1 MEHFSINRISTLGL
15 SLLLGTSLVFGQNIN
30 NTIKRNID
38 KIEVGTILMNKRL
51 GFAAADGIV
60 QQSSSLK
67 AQAEETIENVVL
79 TENFDLFA
87 AGSEEEPDR
96 TNIIDSDGIIMPDY
110 VQTYGWAGLNVF
122 QAGGCAYLADGYEAF
137 ISTPLLDL
145 SSDNGNFTM
154 TMRYKTQS
162 NTGRVIILWS
172 SSQGL
177 IDAVQAQASTEWS
190 KIEIPGTGGVS
201 QTMIQI
207 YGDGVEMFLDDVRV
221 TQNIVEEPKELSSPE
236 NLTATNITDDSFT
249 ANWTEVEGAT
259 SYLLN
264 VFCFENNQRQYLL
277 KDESVNGTSRDVT
290 GLESGE
296 LYFFTLRATDGT
308 DESKETAPQVVK
320 SPSTAVGTPVALP
333 ATDITD
339 DGFTANWEKAENAVY
354 YNVYTSSYY
363 TIPESG
369 EITIEDEDF
378 SNVTEGTEESP
389 AYCSIQ
395 TTFNGL
401 TKYPNWE
408 GITTLMAKG
417 KIGLKN
423 YYSLMGVYSML
434 YTPIYQTTSLNP
446 GAIKISVTA
455 KKVNCSSKASLGVR
469 IADAMSDDQTD
480 WEIRKFTYDTQTFD
494 FTFTP
499 GYSAY
504 YAAISFS
511 DENDPNGTTGIVY
524 IDKVIIKQTFAQ
536 NDVFIRLHSSDIAYN
551 NSIYVSTAFKKE
563 TETFSYMV
571 DAVTN
576 GEEEFIQSDLS
587 NEIFV
592 GGESAIETVNRD
604 NDCRIYADG
613 ESLNISCSVPT
624 AVQIYNLQ
632 GMIVKEVT
640 ANGNSRIMLDRGLYI
655 VKCNGNTQK
664 ILIGR

>member
-1 MEHFSINRISTLGL
+1 MEHFNINRISMLGL
-15 SLLLGTSLVFGQNIN
+15 SLLLGTSIVFGQNIN
-30 NTIKRNID
+30 RTVKRNID
-38 KIEVGTILMNKRL
+38 KIKVESTLLNKRL
-51 GFAAADGIV
+51 EIAATDNIYP
-60 QQSSSLK
+60 QQISLK
-67 AQAEETIENVVL
+67 APAEETTEKVVL

-137 ISTPLLDL
+137 ISSPLLDL

-162 NTGRVIILWS
+162 NTGRVIIGWA
-172 SSQGL
+172 SSQGP
-177 IDAVQAQASTEWS
+177 IKAVQAQASTEWS
-190 KIEIPGTGGVS
+190 QIEIPGIGGVS

-207 YGDGVEMFLDDVRV
+207 YGDGVEMFLDDVMV
-221 TQNIVEEPKELSSPE
+221 TQNIVEEPKELGRPE
-236 NLTATNITDDSFT
+236 NLTATNITDNSFT

-277 KDESVNGTSRDVT
+277 KDENVNGTSRDVT

-333 ATDITD
+333 ATDVTD

-378 SNVTEGTEESP
+378 SNITEGTEESP

-423 YYSLMGVYSML
+423 YYSVMDVYSML

-455 KKVNCSSKASLGVR
+455 KKVNCSSEATLGVCV
-469 IADAMSDDQTD
+469 ADAMSDDQTD
-480 WEIRKFTYDTQTFD
+480 WELRKFTYDTQTFD

-504 YAAISFS
+504 YATISFS
-511 DENDPNGTTGIVY
+511 DENDPNGTTAIVY

-536 NDVFIRLHSSDIAYN
+536 NDVFIRLHSSDVAYN

-592 GGESAIETVNRD
+592 GEESAIKTVNKE
-604 NDCRIYADG
+604 NDCRIYADR
-613 ESLNISCSVPT
+613 ESLNISCSTPS
-624 AVQIYNLQ
+624 AIHIYNLQ
-632 GMIVKEVT
+632 GMLIKEVT
-640 ANGNSRIMLDRGLYI
+640 VNGNDRIMLEQGLYI
-655 VKCNGNTQK
+655 VKYNGNTEK

>member
-1 MEHFSINRISTLGL
+1 MEHSGINRISTLAL
-15 SLLLGTSLVFGQNIN
+15 SLFLGTSLVFGQNIN
-30 NTIKRNID
+30 RTVKRNID
-38 KIEVGTILMNKRL
+38 KIEVETILLNKRL
-51 GFAAADGIV
+51 EIAATDNIYP
-60 QQSSSLK
+60 QTLSLK
-67 AQAEETIENVVL
+67 APTEETTEKVIL
-79 TENFDLFA
+79 TEDFNLFA
-87 AGSEEEPDR
+87 AGSEKEPDR

-110 VQTYGWAGLNVF
+110 VQTYGWAGLSVF

-162 NTGRVIILWS
+162 NKGRVIIGWA

-177 IDAVQAQASTEWS
+177 IKAVQAQATTEWS
-190 KIEIPGTGGVS
+190 KIEIPGIGGVS

-207 YGDGVEMFLDDVRV
+207 YGDGVEMFLDDVRI
-221 TQNIVEEPKELSSPE
+221 TQNAVEEPKELSSPG
-236 NLTATNITDDSFT
+236 NLTATNITDNSFT

-277 KDESVNGTSRDVT
+277 KDENVNGTSRDVT
-290 GLESGE
+290 GLESGK

-320 SPSTAVGTPVALP
+320 SPSAAVGTPVALP

-378 SNVTEGTEESP
+378 SNITEGTEESP
-389 AYCSIQ
+389 VYCSIQ
-395 TTFNGL
+395 TKFNGL

-408 GITTLMAKG
+408 GVTTVMANG

-423 YYSLMGVYSML
+423 YYSLMKVYSTL
-434 YTPIYQTTSLNP
+434 YTPIYQTTSQTP
-446 GAIKISVTA
+446 GAIKISITA
-455 KKVNCSSKASLGVR
+455 KKVNCSSKTELGVCV
-469 IADAMSDDQTD
+469 ADATSDKQTD
-480 WEIRKFTYDTQTFD
+480 WDLRKFTYDTQTFD

-499 GYSAY
+499 GYNAY
-504 YAAISFS
+504 YAAIGFS

-524 IDKVIIKQTFAQ
+524 IDKIIIKQTFAKD
-536 NDVFIRLHSSDIAYN
+536 DVFIRLHSGDIAYN

-592 GGESAIETVNRD
+592 GGESALETVNRD
-604 NDCRIYADG
+604 NGCRIHADG
-613 ESLNISCSVPT
+613 ESLNISCSVPST
-624 AVQIYNLQ
+624 VQIYNLQ
-632 GMIVKEVT
+632 GMLIKEVT
-640 ANGNSRIMLDRGLYI
+640 VNGNSRILLDRGLYI

>member
-1 MEHFSINRISTLGL
+1 MEHFNINRISMLGL
-15 SLLLGTSLVFGQNIN
+15 SLLLGTSIVFGQNIN
-30 NTIKRNID
+30 RTVKRNID
-38 KIEVGTILMNKRL
+38 KIKVESMFLNKRL
-51 GFAAADGIV
+51 EIAATDNIYP
-60 QQSSSLK
+60 QQISLK
-67 AQAEETIENVVL
+67 APAEETTEKVVL

-137 ISTPLLDL
+137 ISSPLLDL

-162 NTGRVIILWS
+162 NTGRVIIGWA
-172 SSQGL
+172 SSQGP
-177 IDAVQAQASTEWS
+177 IKAVQAQASTEWS
-190 KIEIPGTGGVS
+190 QIEIPGIGGVS

-207 YGDGVEMFLDDVRV
+207 YGDSVEMFLYDVMV
-221 TQNIVEEPKELSSPE
+221 TQNIVEEPKELGRPE
-236 NLTATNITDDSFT
+236 NLTATNITDNSFT

-277 KDESVNGTSRDVT
+277 KDENVNGTSRDVT

-333 ATDITD
+333 TTDVTD
-339 DGFTANWEKAENAVY
+339 NGFTANWEKAENEVY

-378 SNVTEGTEESP
+378 SNITEGTEESP

-423 YYSLMGVYSML
+423 YYSVMDVYSML

-455 KKVNCSSKASLGVR
+455 KKVNCSSEATLEVCV
-469 IADAMSDDQTD
+469 ADAMSDDQTD
-480 WEIRKFTYDTQTFD
+480 WELRKFTYDTQTFD

-504 YAAISFS
+504 YATISFS
-511 DENDPNGTTGIVY
+511 DENDPNGTTAIV
-524 IDKVIIKQTFAQ
+524 
-536 NDVFIRLHSSDIAYN
+536 
-551 NSIYVSTAFKKE
+551 
-563 TETFSYMV
+563 
-571 DAVTN
+571 
-576 GEEEFIQSDLS
+576 
-587 NEIFV
+587 
-592 GGESAIETVNRD
+592 
-604 NDCRIYADG
+604 
-613 ESLNISCSVPT
+613 
-624 AVQIYNLQ
+624 
-632 GMIVKEVT
+632 
-640 ANGNSRIMLDRGLYI
+640 
-655 VKCNGNTQK
+655 
-664 ILIGR
+664 